1 MKGFRDIVI
10 SIKIEDIKKIEQ
22 LENGG
27 IDIFYIDYD
36 SGEILSCETK
46 DYNSIN
52 EFMTHMSNTRI
63 EIKESD

>member
-1 MKGFRDIVI
+1 MFRDIKI
-10 SIKIEDIKKIEQ
+10 SIEVNDIKRIEQ

-46 DYNSIN
+46 DYNTI
-52 EFMTHMSNTRI
+52 EELIEHLSNTKL
-63 EIKESD
+63 KEND